1 MLLTGL
7 LVLTTHRGS
16 QGDDRQATALVG
28 PAVSGAAAN
37 LSSNPKTLRVYIGTY
52 TRGESRGIYAF
63 DLNLGSGALEP
74 RGLAA
79 ELRNP
84 SFLAIHPNRTF
95 LYAVSE
101 VSDDG
106 GRPTGAVSAFAIEAG
121 SGQLELLNSQPSG
134 GAGPCHLVVDP
145 SGRCVLVANYGGG
158 SVAAI
163 PIGGTAGLEEP
174 ASVIQH
180 EGKSVNPRRQEA
192 PHAHSIN
199 VDKTNRFAVA
209 ADLGLD
215 KLLVYKFDAGS
226 GRLTPHDPPHASV
239 EPGAGPRHFAFH
251 PNGRFA
257 YVINEIALTV
267 TAFSW
272 NADRGTLETIHSVTT
287 LPRDFT
293 GSRDGLSTAEVQ
305 VHPSGK
311 FLYGSN
317 RGHDTI
323 AIFAIDGETGRLTP
337 IGHQPTGGQTPRNFG
352 IDPTGAYLLAANQNS
367 DTVVVFRINARTG
380 KLEPTG
386 HKVEVPSPV
395 CVKFLE
401 LQ

>member
-1 MLLTGL
+1 MTAS
-7 LVLTTHRGS
+7 GS
-16 QGDDRQATALVG
+16 QAGQPTA
-28 PAVSGAAAN
+28 AVSTTASAVAGSGSA
-37 LSSNPKTLRVYIGTY
+37 PKSLRVFVGTY
-52 TRGESRGIYAF
+52 TRDASQGIYAF
-63 DLNLGSGALEP
+63 DLDLASGALEP

-84 SFLAIHPNRTF
+84 SFVAIHPNRKS

-101 VSDDG
+101 VSDAG
-106 GRPTGAVSAFAIEAG
+106 GRPTGGVSAFAIDGG
-121 SGQLELLNSQPSG
+121 SGELKRLNSQPSG

-145 SGRCVLVANYGGG
+145 SGKCVLVANYGGG
-158 SVAAI
+158 SVASI
-163 PIGGTAGLEEP
+163 PIKSDGSLAEP

-180 EGKSVNPRRQEA
+180 QGKSVNPGRQEA

-199 VDKTNRFAVA
+199 VDPTKQYAVA

-215 KLLVYKFDAGS
+215 KLLVYKLNADAGTL
-226 GRLTPHDPPHASV
+226 RPHDPASASV

-257 YVINEIALTV
+257 YVINELALTV
-267 TAFSW
+267 TAFTW
-272 NADRGTLETIHSVTT
+272 DAKRGALETIHSVST
-287 LPRDFT
+287 LPDDFE
-293 GSRDGLSTAEVQ
+293 GSREGLSTAEVQ

-323 AIFAIDGETGRLTP
+323 AIFAVDRETGRLTP
-337 IGHQPTGGQTPRNFG
+337 VGHQSTGGKIPRNFG
-352 IDPTGAYLLAANQNS
+352 IDPTGKYLLAANQNS
-367 DTVVVFRINARTG
+367 DSVVVFRIDGQSG
-380 KLEPTG
+380 KLSPTG
-386 HKVEVPSPV
+386 HKVEVASPV

-401 LQ
+401 LGGSDAN